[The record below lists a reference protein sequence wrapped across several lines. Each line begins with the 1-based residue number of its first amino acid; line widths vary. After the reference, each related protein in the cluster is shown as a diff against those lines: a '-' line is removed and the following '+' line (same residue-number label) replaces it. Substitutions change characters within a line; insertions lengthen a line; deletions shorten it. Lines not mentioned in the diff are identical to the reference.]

1 MNTMPTHQSAL
12 QELRV
17 IDLTTVD
24 FGPAVTQTL
33 ANHGAIVVT
42 IAVPGRDVTGVSGPP
57 DERSMSPY
65 LPNAIRGKRSVVRNL
80 KAEAGRETYLVV
92 TDGADGFIHHVRP

>member
-1 MNTMPTHQSAL
+1 MHQSAL
-12 QELRV
+12 QKLRV
-17 IDLTTVD
+17 IDLTTVLV
-24 FGPAVTQTL
+24 GPTVTRTL
-33 ANHGAIVVT
+33 ANHGAAVVI

-65 LPNAIRGKRSVVRNL
+65 LPDATRGRGRVVHNL
-80 KAEAGRETYLVV
+80 KEEAARKAYLVF

>member
-1 MNTMPTHQSAL
+1 MHQSAL

-17 IDLTTVD
+17 IDLTTVLV
-24 FGPAVTQTL
+24 GTTVTRTL
-33 ANHGAIVVT
+33 ANHGAAVVT

-65 LPNAIRGKRSVVRNL
+65 LPDAIRGKRSVVRNL
-80 KAEAGRETYLVV
+80 KAEAGRKAYLVF